1 MRHIAVITLLLIAFA
16 GCTQKPAPVANENT
30 VMAPDEQ
37 PAIAVEYVAVP
48 SMKVYAKP
56 SLNAQTTGSYGLT
69 EAISILDRKDGWCKI
84 RTFEGIGWV
93 QQKDLMT
100 AEVADKLDTTTPRF
114 YVEPAKIDFRG
125 RGEISFQAKV
135 NTDGQVVEVKIVG
148 NTTGS
153 SDIAKKNADALSAAQ
168 FYPIIDKGSRKT
180 FIYQHNVYYY

>member
-1 MRHIAVITLLLIAFA
+1 MKHIAFA
-16 GCTQKPAPVANENT
+16 ALLLLVLFGCTQKPAPVANEKT

-56 SLNAQTTGSYGLT
+56 ALDAEVKGAYGLT
-69 EAISILDRKDGWCKI
+69 EAISILDRKNGWCKV

-100 AEVADKLDTTTPRF
+100 GEAAAKLDTTTPRF
-114 YVEPAKIDFRG
+114 YTAPEAVAFRG
-125 RGEISFQAKV
+125 RGEIWFQAKV
-135 NTDGQVVEVKIVG
+135 NTDGQVVEVKMVK

-153 SDIAKKNADALSAAQ
+153 NDLAKKNEAALKTAL
-168 FYPIIDKGSRKT
+168 FYPMIDKGTRKT
-180 FIYQHNVYYY
+180 FVYEHKVYY